1 MLLSTSTNKIKLEI
15 FLKPFTRQTW
25 YVFAVFGIFFIFI
38 MKIIMNRE
46 DVGKREKYSDAIIL
60 SIGIL
65 SQQGKKV
72 ILLIKTSFKIKKD
85 QITNTVFHF

>member
-46 DVGKREKYSDAIIL
+46 NIGKRKKYSDAIIL
-60 SIGIL
+60 SVGIL
-65 SQQGKKV
+65 SQQGTKV
-72 ILLIKTSFKIKKD
+72 ILLTKTFFKIKRS
-85 QITNTVFHF
+85 NH

>member
-46 DVGKREKYSDAIIL
+46 NVGKRKKYSDAIIL
-60 SIGIL
+60 SVGIL
-65 SQQGKKV
+65 SQQGTKV
-72 ILLIKTSFKIKKD
+72 ILLTKTFFKIKRS
-85 QITNTVFHF
+85 NN

>member
-46 DVGKREKYSDAIIL
+46 NVGKRKKYFDAIIL
-60 SIGIL
+60 SVGIL
-65 SQQGKKV
+65 SQQGTKV
-72 ILLIKTSFKIKKD
+72 ILLTKTFFKIKRS
-85 QITNTVFHF
+85 NH

>member
-25 YVFAVFGIFFIFI
+25 YVFAAFGIFFIFI
-38 MKIIMNRE
+38 MKVIMNRE

-60 SIGIL
+60 SVGIL
-65 SQQGKKV
+65 SQQGKKA

-85 QITNTVFHF
+85 QITNTVFDF

>member
-46 DVGKREKYSDAIIL
+46 NVGKRKKYSDAIIL
-60 SIGIL
+60 SVGIL
-65 SQQGKKV
+65 SQQGTKV
-72 ILLIKTSFKIKKD
+72 ILLTKIFFKIKRS
-85 QITNTVFHF
+85 NH

>member
-38 MKIIMNRE
+38 MKVIMNRE

-60 SIGIL
+60 SVGIL
-65 SQQGKKV
+65 SQQGKKA
-72 ILLIKTSFKIKKD
+72 ILLIKTSFKKD
-85 QITNTVFHF
+85 QITNTVFDF

>member
-46 DVGKREKYSDAIIL
+46 NVGKKKKYSDAIIL
-60 SIGIL
+60 SVGIL
-65 SQQGKKV
+65 SQQGTKV
-72 ILLIKTSFKIKKD
+72 ILLTKTFFKIKRS
-85 QITNTVFHF
+85 NH

>member
-46 DVGKREKYSDAIIL
+46 NVGKRKKYSDAIIL
-60 SIGIL
+60 SVGIL
-65 SQQGKKV
+65 SQQGTKV
-72 ILLIKTSFKIKKD
+72 ILLTKTFFKIKRS
-85 QITNTVFHF
+85 NH

>member
-25 YVFAVFGIFFIFI
+25 YVFAAFGIFFIFI

-46 DVGKREKYSDAIIL
+46 DVGKKEKYSGAIIL
-60 SIGIL
+60 SVGIL
-65 SQQGKKV
+65 AQQGIKV
-72 ILLIKTSFKIKKD
+72 ILLTKIFFKIKRS
-85 QITNTVFHF
+85 NH